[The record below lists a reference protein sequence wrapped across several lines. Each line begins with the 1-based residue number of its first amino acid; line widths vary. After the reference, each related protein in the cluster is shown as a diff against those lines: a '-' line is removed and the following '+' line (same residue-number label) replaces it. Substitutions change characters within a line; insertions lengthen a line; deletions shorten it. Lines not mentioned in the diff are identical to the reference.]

1 MADML
6 YIYPMRKDKKS
17 FDNNKEE
24 LGFGSKPL
32 PKKKETNEE
41 FLRRMNEKLEQERF
55 KMYCD
60 FGIIGDF
67 KHRFQNIKQLEA
79 NVPVGLDKKE
89 QIDKNKIEQ
98 QFKLIEEKLPSYK

>member
-1 MADML
+1 
-6 YIYPMRKDKKS
+6 
-17 FDNNKEE
+17 
-24 LGFGSKPL
+24 
-32 PKKKETNEE
+32 
-41 FLRRMNEKLEQERF
+41 MNEKREQERF

-79 NVPVGLDKKE
+79 NVPVGMDKKE

-98 QFKLIEEKLPSYK
+98 

>member
-1 MADML
+1 MTDML

-24 LGFGSKPL
+24 LGYGFKPL
-32 PKKKETNEE
+32 IKKKEANKE
-41 FLRRMNEKLEQERF
+41 FLRRMNEKLEQGRF
-55 KMYCD
+55 KFCCD
-60 FGIIGDF
+60 SGIIGDF

-79 NVPVGLDKKE
+79 NVPAGMEKKE

-98 QFKLIEEKLPSYK
+98 